1 MVILLLAAVPNASAN
16 VRSHTCDW
24 QSNHYTRLNNYF
36 FRIIS
41 FVSKIIIIVCATNKN
56 YSETKKFRNKF
67 ASKKF
72 DYIYEL
78 VCWIDLGRLV
88 FHFEIG

>member
-1 MVILLLAAVPNASAN
+1 MQVQILGVTHVTGSQIIIQD
-16 VRSHTCDW
+16 ST
-24 QSNHYTRLNNYF
+24 TIF

-41 FVSKIIIIVCATNKN
+41 FVAEIIIIICATNKN
-56 YSETKKFRNKF
+56 YSGTKKNRNKF